1 MFLFAFQWL
10 SVSLKEKKT
19 NIFRSR
25 HNFKCTLLLNCQM
38 PGSPSPRLT
47 RVPGRLN
54 TFSETVVTFDPCQ
67 ATMRLGHVVEQAH
80 SYLSVSWAL
89 ARGQLSSQP
98 RGRRVHSHGAVP
110 GLADQKKRRKALS
123 TLRCF
128 SFLRWVPLTTAW
140 EVWYMWNRPGATA
153 WSPRWGGEREF
164 SKLVQ
169 HLGTQ
174 HTFRKQRRFS
184 LYNLLAAGVA
194 AGSQPCL
201 KIRRSRVRS
210 RPRAFLR
217 GGCLFLPASSRVPS
231 WDPIPSQKTCLSN

>member
-1 MFLFAFQWL
+1 MTFSIFKR
-10 SVSLKEKKT
+10 KENT

-25 HNFKCTLLLNCQM
+25 QNFKCTLLLNCQM

-47 RVPGRLN
+47 RVPEWLN

-80 SYLSVSWAL
+80 SYLSVSRAL

-110 GLADQKKRRKALS
+110 GLVDQKKRRKALS

-140 EVWYMWNRPGATA
+140 EVWYMWNRPGATVA
-153 WSPRWGGEREF
+153 PGPPDEFGEREF

-169 HLGTQ
+169 HLCTQ
-174 HTFRKQRRFS
+174 QILFTNKGDF
-184 LYNLLAAGVA
+184 LYTI
-194 AGSQPCL
+194 CW
-201 KIRRSRVRS
+201 
-210 RPRAFLR
+210 
-217 GGCLFLPASSRVPS
+217 LPV
-231 WDPIPSQKTCLSN
+231 